1 MLAIIPS
8 AIAALIVWFTLINKY
23 VN

>member
-8 AIAALIVWFTLINKY
+8 AIAALILWFTLINKY